1 MRERISGCVY
11 GLLALLGLVFL
22 AACNKPESITI
33 GFIGGLSGNTADLG
47 EAGRNGALLA
57 IEDANE
63 AGGINGQR
71 LKLEVRDDQ
80 QKPDLVR
87 QGVQD
92 LLAHQV
98 SAIIGPMTSGMAM
111 ALQPMIASENVV
123 MVSPT
128 VSTADLSNK
137 DDNFLRVISSTSD
150 YAFRTA
156 GYLYQKRGQR
166 RLAAIYDLNNRSYTE
181 SWLRD
186 FRKAFEQRG
195 GTIAK
200 AVSFDAIQTRDFAPA
215 VQELLAAKPDGLIVI
230 ASAVSAAAICRQI
243 RAVNANIPIAMT
255 EWSATDALINAGGPA
270 VEGVLVAQFLDRRDS
285 TPRYQE
291 FLKHYRKRFGK
302 DPGFAGVTGY
312 DAASVVITGLRHDA
326 DPRHLKA
333 TLLGIRQFQGI
344 QQEINLNRFGD
355 ADRVTFM
362 TEIRNA
368 QYVTVE

>member
-1 MRERISGCVY
+1 MRERISGRVY
-11 GLLALLGLVFL
+11 GLLALFGLVFL
-22 AACNKPESITI
+22 TACSKPDPITI

-47 EAGRNGALLA
+47 EAGRNGAMLA
-57 IEDANE
+57 IDDANE
-63 AGGINGQR
+63 AGGVNGR
-71 LKLEVRDDQ
+71 TLKLEVRDDQ
-80 QKPDLVR
+80 QKPDVAR

-98 SAIIGPMTSGMAM
+98 SAIIGPMTSAMAM
-111 ALQPMIASENVV
+111 AVQPVIASDNIV

-137 DDNFLRVISSTSD
+137 DDNFLRVISSTSE

-166 RLAAIYDLNNRSYTE
+166 RLAAIYDLNNRAYTE

-195 GTIAK
+195 GVIAK
-200 AVSFDAIQTRDFAPA
+200 TVSFDAIQTRDFAPA
-215 VQELLAAKPDGLIVI
+215 VQELLSAKPDGLIIV
-230 ASAVSAAAICRQI
+230 ASAVSAAAICQEI
-243 RAVNANIPIAMT
+243 RAINENIPVAIT
-255 EWSATDALINAGGPA
+255 EWSATEALIDAGGPA

-291 FLKHYRKRFGK
+291 FLQRYKKRFGK

-312 DAASVVITGLRHDA
+312 DAASVVISGLRHDP
-326 DPRHLKA
+326 DPHHLKA

-344 QQEINLNRFGD
+344 QQGINLNRFGD

-368 QYVTVE
+368 HYVTVE